1 MKISIFKKSMAY
13 LVDAIPII
21 FILMIMNTL
30 FVGELLKNQYPDYD
44 TNYETYQD
52 NLTDYNDELDLYYND
67 LEAELI
73 TQDEYDTQAETLKA
87 SFVIVNEATEEI
99 IFDYFTI
106 VLYYFLIG
114 FILLKYIYILVTKGQ
129 TFGLKMMKLEL
140 VGRINWFNLLLREIF
155 WREVFWI
162 FTFGVGLMIDLIM
175 VTFTP
180 KGKSLR
186 DIFSN
191 TQVIYQGTSYP
202 F

>member
-1 MKISIFKKSMAY
+1 MKTSIFKKSMAY
-13 LVDAIPII
+13 LVDAVPIF

-30 FVGELLKNQYPDYD
+30 FVGELLKNPYSDYD
-44 TNYETYQD
+44 ANYEAYQE
-52 NLTDYNDELDLYYND
+52 NVNVYYETLGLYNDG
-67 LEAELI
+67 LEAEEI
-73 TQDEYDTQAETLKA
+73 TQEEYNSQAEGLKA
-87 SFVIVNEATEEI
+87 AFIFNNEDTEAI
-99 IFDYFTI
+99 IFQYFTY

-114 FILLKYIYILVTKGQ
+114 FILLKYIYNLVTKGQ

-140 VGRINWFNLLLREIF
+140 VGRINWFSLLLREIF

-162 FTFGVGLMIDLIM
+162 FTFGVGLMIDLLM
-175 VTFTP
+175 STFTT